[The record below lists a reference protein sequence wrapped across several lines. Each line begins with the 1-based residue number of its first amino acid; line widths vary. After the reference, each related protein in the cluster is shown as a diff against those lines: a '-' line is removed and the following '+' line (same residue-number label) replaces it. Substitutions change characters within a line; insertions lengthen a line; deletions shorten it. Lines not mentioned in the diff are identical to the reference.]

1 MILSSENLFLL
12 ILGIIWIIF
21 AVIQDFRKRE
31 VDNIWNFSLI
41 AFVLAYRASVSAYSG
56 NYWFLVN
63 GILGLVIFLI
73 LGNLFYYARL
83 FAGGDAKLVIALG
96 TILSLDYN
104 WLINFKI
111 FGMFILLFLVTG
123 SIYVLF
129 WSFFLVFRN
138 WNRFRKEFVKQCKNY
153 KALFFIAIIFALL
166 WILFSFIQPM
176 LILIAI
182 VIFLFP
188 ILFVFSKSVEESCM
202 IKSTAP
208 DKVTE
213 GDWLY
218 EDIIVNGKK
227 ISANWEGVSNEE
239 LKSIKKY
246 YRRKIL
252 IKKGIPFTHSFL
264 FAFVGIIIIAW
275 NFGFQLMDHLR
286 HL

>member
-252 IKKGIPFTHSFL
+252 IKQGIPFTPSFL
-264 FAFVGIIIIAW
+264 FAFVGLIIIAW
-275 NFGFQLMDHLR
+275 KFGWVIGG
-286 HL
+286 